1 VFVSAGEVS
10 GDRYG
15 AALARAL
22 QRLAPDV
29 ELRGVGGPHM
39 AAQDVRLVDDVTPV
53 SAVGLLEQLPAL
65 RPVLRAFRAAT
76 RALVDW
82 RPDVVVLV
90 DFQGANMRL
99 ARRARSLGIP
109 TVYWILPQGW
119 LWGLPGDV
127 ARVAQAV
134 DRLVAVLPQE
144 FEAYRDA
151 GGDVVRVGHPV
162 LDTLPPLPPL
172 ERPGGPLVALL
183 PGSRRSEVEAL
194 LPTFL
199 AAAARLAVAREQ
211 VRFVLPV
218 ASEALAPAIHAAVA
232 GCPAPIA
239 VLEGAA
245 APAWATA
252 DAALV
257 ASGTAVLE
265 AACRDVPCV
274 AAYRVSR
281 LTAWLARRLLR
292 VPHVTLPN
300 IVLGRA
306 LVPECLQDAA
316 SPARLAAELGALL
329 DDPGLREAQR
339 AGFEEVRTA
348 LGGPGGVEA
357 AARVVLEAAGRGL
370 EHSGAPR

>member
-1 VFVSAGEVS
+1 
-10 GDRYG
+10 
-15 AALARAL
+15 
-22 QRLAPDV
+22 
-29 ELRGVGGPHM
+29 
-39 AAQDVRLVDDVTPV
+39 
-53 SAVGLLEQLPAL
+53 
-65 RPVLRAFRAAT
+65 
-76 RALVDW
+76 
-82 RPDVVVLV
+82 
-90 DFQGANMRL
+90 
-99 ARRARSLGIP
+99 
-109 TVYWILPQGW
+109 VYWILPQGW

-151 GGDVVRVGHPV
+151 GGRVVRVGHPV
-162 LDTLPPLPPL
+162 LDTLPPLPPF
-172 ERPGGPLVALL
+172 ERPPGPLVALL
-183 PGSRRSEVEAL
+183 PGSRRAEVGAL

-199 AAAARLAVAREQ
+199 AAAARLAVAREH

-232 GCPAPIA
+232 GCPASIT
-239 VLEGAA
+239 VLEGDA
-245 APAWATA
+245 APAWAMA

-316 SPARLAAELGALL
+316 CPARLAAELGALL
-329 DDPGLREAQR
+329 DEPGLREAQR

-357 AARVVLEAAGRGL
+357 TARVVLEAAGRGL
-370 EHSGAPR
+370 EHSGSPR